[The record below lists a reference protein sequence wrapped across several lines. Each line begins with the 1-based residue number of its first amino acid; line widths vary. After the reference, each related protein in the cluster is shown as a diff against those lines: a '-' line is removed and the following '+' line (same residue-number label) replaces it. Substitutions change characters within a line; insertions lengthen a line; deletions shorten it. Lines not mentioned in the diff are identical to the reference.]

1 MDEEGAVAVGVV
13 VVKEVFYG
21 GFEGEDA
28 LSEAASGFFVDSA
41 AVELDFAEE
50 GGAEGGFA
58 GAGGSCDDDC
68 AVGVVCVLGDGVGGT
83 VFVGESDVVGE

>member
-1 MDEEGAVAVGVV
+1 MGVGAYFSLDEEGSVAVGVV
-13 VVKEVFYG
+13 VVKEVFDG

-50 GGAEGGFA
+50 
-58 GAGGSCDDDC
+58 
-68 AVGVVCVLGDGVGGT
+68 
-83 VFVGESDVVGE
+83 